1 MPVVKKG
8 FRRGPGRAGVL
19 PSVGDS
25 GGVRGRAL
33 VGCRLSGLPEGCG
46 VARWWVA
53 VFETSVLDSHIDT
66 RHSWRVPRQLSHIL
80 LTACRDKYT
89 RPEDTDTRPQD
100 TDLVRS
106 TRTRVQK
113 TRTLVRST
121 RTLSRR
127 TWTLAH
133 STQTL
138 VHKPAYLATTRGP
151 DKPGCGAV
159 ADAVLAKK

>member
-1 MPVVKKG
+1 MPVVKKR

-33 VGCRLSGLPEGCG
+33 VGCRLSGIPEGCG
-46 VARWWVA
+46 VARWWVVVCEA
-53 VFETSVLDSHIDT
+53 TVLDAHIDT
-66 RHSWRVPRQLSHIL
+66 RQSWRVPRQLSHIL
-80 LTACRDKYT
+80 LPDEGEFHVNCH
-89 RPEDTDTRPQD
+89 
-100 TDLVRS
+100 
-106 TRTRVQK
+106 
-113 TRTLVRST
+113 
-121 RTLSRR
+121 SRGEF
-127 TWTLAH
+127 H
-133 STQTL
+133 VNCQTL